1 MLVKGHD
8 FPGVTLVVVVLAD
21 ALFRWPDFRAPERAL
36 QTLLQVAGRAGR
48 AEKRGRVLVQTF
60 QPDHPVL
67 QVLAGE
73 MDASTFL
80 EGELEMRQALGYPPY
95 GRIARLRWESDTR
108 EEVSQRAQR
117 VAKFCTDL
125 EPGVVDV
132 LGPSE
137 ALVERVRGIFR
148 WDLLLKSK
156 DVRALHR
163 VIRRAQQACDE
174 QKWPLIVDVD
184 P

>member
-1 MLVKGHD
+1 VFL
-8 FPGVTLVVVVLAD
+8 D
-21 ALFRWPDFRAPERAL
+21 A
-36 QTLLQVAGRAGR
+36 
-48 AEKRGRVLVQTF
+48 
-60 QPDHPVL
+60 
-67 QVLAGE
+67 
-73 MDASTFL
+73 
-80 EGELEMRQALGYPPY
+80 ELEMRQALGYPPH
-95 GRIARLRWESDTR
+95 GRIARLRWESDSR
-108 EEVSQRAQR
+108 EEATHRSQT
-117 VAKFCTDL
+117 VARFCGDL

-156 DVRALHR
+156 DIRALHR

-184 P
+184 PQSIG